1 MAAEV
6 TGLLRGNAVVESYR
20 YPPGRR
26 VVLPSHSHREYQLNL
41 NLDLPGGYR
50 YRGAYHVVPARV
62 LTVVMPDEAHRPAD
76 PDDREAESG
85 HLTLLIAP
93 GMVQTAARMLSGG
106 RRGTPTF
113 RDLILDDPALV
124 RHYARVHA
132 RLTDPVSRLDE
143 EVGLVSL
150 VTDLARRCPDVRVAD
165 PPPSAH
171 RAVRRA
177 RDYLHENLGTNVS
190 LAELAHVS
198 QLSPY
203 RLTRLFTASVGVPPH
218 SYQIQLRIEHAKRL
232 LLRGVPASKAG
243 NDAGF
248 FDLSHFTR
256 HFRRYVGVPP
266 GLYARL
272 ADRSGRP
279 AAP

>member
-26 VVLPSHSHREYQLNL
+26 VVLPSHTHEEYQLNL

-76 PDDREAESG
+76 PGDREVESG
-85 HLTLLIAP
+85 HLTLLISP
-93 GMVQTAARMLSGG
+93 GMVQAVAHTLSGG
-106 RRGTPTF
+106 RPGMPTF
-113 RDLILDDPALV
+113 RDLILDDPTLV
-124 RHYARVHA
+124 HNFARVHA
-132 RLTDPVSRLDE
+132 RLTDPVSLLDE

-150 VTDLARRCPDVRVAD
+150 VADLVRRCPDVRIAD
-165 PPPSAH
+165 HQPAH

-177 RDYLHENLGTNVS
+177 REYLHENQGANVS
-190 LAELAHVS
+190 LAELSSVS
-198 QLSPY
+198 RLSPY

-232 LLRGVPASKAG
+232 LLGGVPASKAG

-256 HFRRYVGVPP
+256 HFKRYVGVPP
-266 GLYARL
+266 GVYARL
-272 ADRSGRP
+272 AHRPGRAIP
-279 AAP
+279 P

>member
-26 VVLPSHSHREYQLNL
+26 VVLPSHTHEEYQVNL

-85 HLTLLIAP
+85 HLTLMISPVTVRA
-93 GMVQTAARMLSGG
+93 AARALSGG
-106 RRGTPTF
+106 RPGTPTF

-124 RHYARVHA
+124 RSFAWVHA
-132 RLTDPVSRLDE
+132 RLTDPVSLLDE
-143 EVGLVSL
+143 EVALAGLVTEL
-150 VTDLARRCPDVRVAD
+150 VRRCPEVRIAD
-165 PPPSAH
+165 PPPAAH
-171 RAVRRA
+171 RSVRRA
-177 RDYLHENLGTNVS
+177 LDYLHANRGANVS
-190 LAELAHVS
+190 LAELSSVS

-203 RLTRLFTASVGVPPH
+203 RLTRLFTANVGVPPH

-256 HFRRYVGVPP
+256 HFKRYVGVPP
-266 GLYARL
+266 GVYARL
-272 ADRSGRP
+272 AGAPRS
-279 AAP
+279 ATAP

>member
-26 VVLPSHSHREYQLNL
+26 VVLPSHSHKEYQLNL

-50 YRGAYHVVPARV
+50 YRGAYHVVPTRV
-62 LTVVMPDEAHRPAD
+62 LTVVMPDETHQPAD

-85 HLTLLIAP
+85 HLTLMISP
-93 GMVQTAARMLSGG
+93 GMVQAAARALSG
-106 RRGTPTF
+106 RRSGTPTF
-113 RDLILDDPALV
+113 RDLILDDPALI
-124 RHYARVHA
+124 RSFARVHA
-132 RLTDPVSRLDE
+132 RLTDPVSLLDQDACL
-143 EVGLVSL
+143 VGLVTEL
-150 VTDLARRCPDVRVAD
+150 VRRCPDVHVAD
-165 PPPSAH
+165 PPPAAH

-177 RDYLHENLGTNVS
+177 LDYLHENRGMNVS
-190 LAELAHVS
+190 LAELSSVS

-203 RLTRLFTASVGVPPH
+203 RLTRLFTESLGVPPH

-256 HFRRYVGVPP
+256 HFKRYVGVPP
-266 GLYARL
+266 GVYARL
-272 ADRSGRP
+272 AGRP
-279 AAP
+279 GRATRP

>member
-6 TGLLRGNAVVESYR
+6 TGLLRGNAVVESYW

-26 VVLPSHSHREYQLNL
+26 VVLPSHTHKEYQLNL
-41 NLDLPGGYR
+41 NLDLPGGYQ
-50 YRGAYHVVPARV
+50 YRRAYHVMPARV
-62 LTVVMPDEAHRPAD
+62 LTVVMPEEAHRPAD

-85 HLTLLIAP
+85 HLTLLISP
-93 GMVQTAARMLSGG
+93 GMVQAAAHTLSG
-106 RRGTPTF
+106 RRPGMPTF

-132 RLTDPVSRLDE
+132 RLTDPVSLLDE

-150 VTDLARRCPDVRVAD
+150 VADLVRRCPDVRIAD
-165 PPPSAH
+165 HQPAAH

-177 RDYLHENLGTNVS
+177 RDYLHGNLGTNVS
-190 LAELAHVS
+190 LAELSSVS

-203 RLTRLFTASVGVPPH
+203 RLTRLFTASIGVPPH

-256 HFRRYVGVPP
+256 HFKRHVGVPP
-266 GLYARL
+266 GVYARL
-272 ADRSGRP
+272 AGRP
-279 AAP
+279 GHATRR